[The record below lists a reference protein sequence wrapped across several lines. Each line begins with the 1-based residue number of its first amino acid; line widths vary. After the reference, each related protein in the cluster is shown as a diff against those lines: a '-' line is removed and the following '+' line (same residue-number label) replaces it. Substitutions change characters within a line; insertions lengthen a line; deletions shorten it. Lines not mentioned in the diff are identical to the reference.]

1 MRRMRRMIVVLG
13 VLVLLVCVAGVAVAT
28 NIALDGDFSDW
39 SGESPLG
46 TDPNEDLIPDQYN
59 IGNAYAT
66 VNDSGLQHFIA
77 FTTTASIQINPASA
91 VDVWY
96 DTDANAATGYALGP
110 IGAERQLAWRMDTDT
125 CELSAWDDANG
136 EWDLLATN
144 CDGAP
149 SGIGPNKGTF
159 VELGSDTAHLGLGGT
174 GKLDICMLFENADFG
189 GYQDDTVCFTHEWGN
204 GGGEGCTPG
213 YWKQS
218 QHFDSWVNPPYD
230 PETSLFDV
238 MFGVDCT
245 GMACEGKTLLDV
257 LGTGGGGENALGRH
271 AVAALLNAAANSG
284 VSYYYGTAD
293 VIQMVKDAYA
303 TGDFQGIKNLFEYE
317 NEISCPLDGVI
328 WE

>member
-1 MRRMRRMIVVLG
+1 MIVVVAVLA
-13 VLVLLVCVAGVAVAT
+13 VLVSVAGVAVAT

-39 SGESPLG
+39 SGETPLG
-46 TDPNEDLIPDQYN
+46 TDPNEVLIPGQYN

-77 FTTTASIQINPASA
+77 FTTTASIRINPASA

-125 CELSAWDDANG
+125 CELSAWDDANS

-149 SGIGPNKGTF
+149 SGIGANKGTF
-159 VELGSDTAHLGLGGT
+159 AELGSDTAHLGLGGT
-174 GKLDICMLFENADFG
+174 GKLDICMLFENADFA
-189 GYQDDTVCFTHEWGN
+189 GYEDDTVCFTHEWGN

-218 QHFDSWVNPPYD
+218 QHFGSWVSPYSPVD
-230 PETSLFDV
+230 PQTYFDAV
-238 MFGVDCT
+238 FGV
-245 GMACEGKTLLDV
+245 GPHVTLLKA

-284 VSYYYGTAD
+284 VSYYYSTAD

-303 TGDFQGIKNLFEYE
+303 TGDFEGIKDLFAGQ
-317 NEISCPLDGVI
+317 NELGCPLN
-328 WE
+328 